1 MKLSSKAE
9 YAVRAMA
16 DLAAYYGGGP
26 VPLSQVSEKEGISQD
41 YLEHL
46 MAQLRKQGLVE
57 SARGVKGGY
66 TLAMPPE
73 QISIRDIMWAL
84 DGPFVPI
91 DCLDHAG
98 EDQGACCYGKLKP
111 ECTTRVVWVKLQ
123 ESVTKTMASITLADL
138 ISGDRPPVGALEH
151 ETAAV

>member
-1 MKLSSKAE
+1 MKLSSKTE

-16 DLAAYYGGGP
+16 ELATYYGGGP
-26 VPLSQVSEKEGISQD
+26 MPLSQVAEKEGISQD

-66 TLAMPPE
+66 LLALPPE
-73 QISIRDIMWAL
+73 KISIRDIMWAT

-91 DCLDHAG
+91 ECLEYAG
-98 EDQGACCYGKLKP
+98 KNQVSCCYGKLKP

-123 ESVTKTMASITLADL
+123 ESVTKAMESITLADL
-138 ISGDRPPVGALEH
+138 IKEGYTQAIAPDKEVA
-151 ETAAV
+151 TA

>member
-16 DLAAYYGGGP
+16 GLAAWYGNGP
-26 VPLSQVSEKEGISQD
+26 VPLSQVSEREGISQD
-41 YLEHL
+41 YLEHI
-46 MAQLRKQGLVE
+46 MASLRRQGLVE

-66 TLAMPPE
+66 SLAMPPE

-91 DCLDHAG
+91 ECLEHAG
-98 EDQGACCYGKLKP
+98 ADQGACCYGKLKP
-111 ECTTRVVWVKLQ
+111 ECTTRVVWVRLQ
-123 ESVTKTMASITLADL
+123 ESVTSAMESITLADL
-138 ISGDRPPVGALEH
+138 LKGGYTQALPLDKEAV
-151 ETAAV
+151 TA